1 MAARQYSMNKSTTRY
16 HKNLNFSG
24 FQAFSEKGN
33 YKSSETELVRLEDS
47 VIVEKQLRK
56 NSRSVQSVISV
67 EDLTRVFGQDPGRT
81 LRLRS
86 SGRSKDEIHEETGNT
101 LALYNVSFEVMPG
114 EIFVLMGLSGS
125 GKSTLLRCIN
135 RLIEPT
141 GGRILIGGKDV
152 VSMNQEELRMIR
164 RRKLGMIFQNF
175 ALLPHRTVLDN
186 VTFGLEVQ
194 GIPEDERYQRG
205 NELLQMVGLGDY
217 GASMPIHLSGGMK
230 QRVGLARALA
240 GDPEILLMDEAF
252 SALDPLIRREMQ
264 DELLDLQ
271 QRLNRTIIFVTHDL
285 DEALKLGD
293 RIALMR
299 DGEII
304 QIGTPEEILTNPED
318 AYVEQFVAGVDMTKV
333 LSASDVMRRPEP
345 VARYTAG
352 PRVALHLMEEYD
364 IGSVF
369 VVDREHR
376 LKGLVTLDGALE
388 AVRAG
393 RELAEIITTD
403 VPTVAPDASLTD
415 IISLIAGSPYPVAVV
430 DGENRLRG
438 LVFRGAILGAL
449 ARKGGDD
456 NAAS

>member
-1 MAARQYSMNKSTTRY
+1 MKLEGSVI
-16 HKNLNFSG
+16 F
-24 FQAFSEKGN
+24 EK
-33 YKSSETELVRLEDS
+33 LPREDS
-47 VIVEKQLRK
+47 
-56 NSRSVQSVISV
+56 RSLQPIISV
-67 EDLTRVFGQDPGRT
+67 EGLTRVFGQDPQKALEIRN
-81 LRLRS
+81 
-86 SGRSKDEIHEETGNT
+86 SGCSKEEIYEETGDT

-141 GGRILIGGKDV
+141 GGRILIDGEDIVGM
-152 VSMNQEELRMIR
+152 SQEELRAVR
-164 RRKLGMIFQNF
+164 RRKLGMIFQSF

-186 VTFGLEVQ
+186 VVFGLEVQ

-205 NELLQMVGLGDY
+205 EELLRMVGLGDY
-217 GASMPIHLSGGMK
+217 GASMPSHLSGGMK

-299 DGEII
+299 DGEIV
-304 QIGTPEEILTNPED
+304 QVGTPEEILTNPEN
-318 AYVEQFVAGVDMTKV
+318 AYVERFVAGVDMTKV
-333 LSASDVMRRPEP
+333 LSASDVMRHPEP
-345 VARYTAG
+345 VARCTAG
-352 PRVALHLMEEYD
+352 PRVALHLMEEHD

-369 VVDREHR
+369 VVDRGRR
-376 LKGLVTLDGALE
+376 LKGLVTLDGTLE

-393 RELAEIITTD
+393 RGLEEIIITD
-403 VPTVAPDASLTD
+403 VPTVAPDTPLTD
-415 IISLIAGSPYPVAVV
+415 IISVIAGSPYPVAVV
-430 DGENRLRG
+430 DDENRLQG

-449 ARKGGDD
+449 ARKGGDV
-456 NAAS
+456 NGTA

>member
-1 MAARQYSMNKSTTRY
+1 VKLEGSVI
-16 HKNLNFSG
+16 F
-24 FQAFSEKGN
+24 EK
-33 YKSSETELVRLEDS
+33 LPREDS
-47 VIVEKQLRK
+47 
-56 NSRSVQSVISV
+56 RSLQPIISV
-67 EDLTRVFGQDPGRT
+67 EGLTRVFGQDPQKALEIRN
-81 LRLRS
+81 
-86 SGRSKDEIHEETGNT
+86 SGCSKEEIYEETGDT

-141 GGRILIGGKDV
+141 GGRILIDGEDIVGM
-152 VSMNQEELRMIR
+152 SQEELRAVR
-164 RRKLGMIFQNF
+164 RRKLGMIFQSF

-186 VTFGLEVQ
+186 VVFGLEVQ

-205 NELLQMVGLGDY
+205 EELLRMVGLGDY
-217 GASMPIHLSGGMK
+217 GASMPSHLSGGMK

-299 DGEII
+299 DGEIV
-304 QIGTPEEILTNPED
+304 QVGTPEEILTNPEN
-318 AYVEQFVAGVDMTKV
+318 AYVERFVAGVDMTKV
-333 LSASDVMRRPEP
+333 LSASDVMRHPEP
-345 VARYTAG
+345 VARCTAG
-352 PRVALHLMEEYD
+352 PRVALHLMEEHD

-369 VVDREHR
+369 VVDRGRR
-376 LKGLVTLDGALE
+376 LKGLVTLDGTLE

-393 RELAEIITTD
+393 RGLEEIITTD
-403 VPTVAPDASLTD
+403 IPTVALDTPLTD
-415 IISLIAGSPYPVAVV
+415 IISVIAGSPYPVAVV
-430 DGENRLRG
+430 DDENRLQG

-449 ARKGGDD
+449 ARKGGDV
-456 NAAS
+456 NGSA

>member
-1 MAARQYSMNKSTTRY
+1 MKLEGSVI
-16 HKNLNFSG
+16 F
-24 FQAFSEKGN
+24 EK
-33 YKSSETELVRLEDS
+33 LPREDS
-47 VIVEKQLRK
+47 
-56 NSRSVQSVISV
+56 RSLQPIISV
-67 EDLTRVFGQDPGRT
+67 EGLTRVFGQDPQKALEIRN
-81 LRLRS
+81 
-86 SGRSKDEIHEETGNT
+86 SGCSKEEIYEETGDT

-141 GGRILIGGKDV
+141 GGRILIDGEDIVGM
-152 VSMNQEELRMIR
+152 SQEELRAVR
-164 RRKLGMIFQNF
+164 RRKLGMIFQSF

-186 VTFGLEVQ
+186 VVFGLEVQ

-205 NELLQMVGLGDY
+205 EELLRMVGLGDY
-217 GASMPIHLSGGMK
+217 GASMPSHLSGGMK

-299 DGEII
+299 DGEIV
-304 QIGTPEEILTNPED
+304 QVGTPEEILTNPEN
-318 AYVEQFVAGVDMTKV
+318 AYVERFVAGVDMTKV
-333 LSASDVMRRPEP
+333 LSASDVMRHPEP
-345 VARYTAG
+345 VARCTAG
-352 PRVALHLMEEYD
+352 PRVALHLMEEHD

-369 VVDREHR
+369 VVDRGRR
-376 LKGLVTLDGALE
+376 LKGLVTLDGTLE

-393 RELAEIITTD
+393 RGLEEIITTD
-403 VPTVAPDASLTD
+403 IPTVAPDTPLTD
-415 IISLIAGSPYPVAVV
+415 IISVIAGSPYPVAVV
-430 DGENRLRG
+430 DDENRLQG

-449 ARKGGDD
+449 ARKGGDV
-456 NAAS
+456 NGSA

>member
-1 MAARQYSMNKSTTRY
+1 
-16 HKNLNFSG
+16 
-24 FQAFSEKGN
+24 
-33 YKSSETELVRLEDS
+33 
-47 VIVEKQLRK
+47 VEG
-56 NSRSVQSVISV
+56 
-67 EDLTRVFGQDPGRT
+67 LTRVFGQDPQKALE
-81 LRLRS
+81 LRN
-86 SGRSKDEIHEETGNT
+86 SGCSKEEIYEETGDT
-101 LALYNVSFEVMPG
+101 LALYDVSFEVMPG

-141 GGRILIGGKDV
+141 GGRILIDGEDIVGM
-152 VSMNQEELRMIR
+152 SQEELRAVR
-164 RRKLGMIFQNF
+164 RRKLGMIFQSF

-186 VTFGLEVQ
+186 VVFGLEVQ

-205 NELLQMVGLGDY
+205 EELLRMVGLGDY
-217 GASMPIHLSGGMK
+217 GASMPSHLSGGMK

-299 DGEII
+299 DGEIV
-304 QIGTPEEILTNPED
+304 QVGTPEEILTNPEN
-318 AYVEQFVAGVDMTKV
+318 AYVERFVAGVDMTKV
-333 LSASDVMRRPEP
+333 LSASDVMRHPEP
-345 VARYTAG
+345 VARCTAG
-352 PRVALHLMEEYD
+352 PRVALHLMEEHD

-369 VVDREHR
+369 VVDRGRR
-376 LKGLVTLDGALE
+376 LKGLVTLDGTLE

-393 RELAEIITTD
+393 RGLEEIITTD
-403 VPTVAPDASLTD
+403 IPTVALDTPLTD
-415 IISLIAGSPYPVAVV
+415 IISVIAGSPYPVAVV
-430 DGENRLRG
+430 DDENRLQG

-449 ARKGGDD
+449 ARKGGDV
-456 NAAS
+456 NGSA

>member
-1 MAARQYSMNKSTTRY
+1 MKLEGSVI
-16 HKNLNFSG
+16 F
-24 FQAFSEKGN
+24 EK
-33 YKSSETELVRLEDS
+33 LPREDS
-47 VIVEKQLRK
+47 
-56 NSRSVQSVISV
+56 RSLQPIISV
-67 EDLTRVFGQDPGRT
+67 EGLTRVFGQDPQKALE
-81 LRLRS
+81 LRN
-86 SGRSKDEIHEETGNT
+86 SGCSKEEIYEETGDT
-101 LALYNVSFEVMPG
+101 LALYDVSFEVMPG

-141 GGRILIGGKDV
+141 GGRILIDGEDIVGM
-152 VSMNQEELRMIR
+152 SQEELRAVR
-164 RRKLGMIFQNF
+164 RRKLGMIFQSF

-186 VTFGLEVQ
+186 VVFGLEVQ

-205 NELLQMVGLGDY
+205 EELLRMVGLGDY
-217 GASMPIHLSGGMK
+217 GASMPSHLSGGMK

-299 DGEII
+299 DGEIV
-304 QIGTPEEILTNPED
+304 QVGTPEEILTNPEN
-318 AYVEQFVAGVDMTKV
+318 AYVERFVAGVDMTKV
-333 LSASDVMRRPEP
+333 LSASDVMRHPEP
-345 VARYTAG
+345 VARCTAG
-352 PRVALHLMEEYD
+352 PRVALHLMEEHD

-369 VVDREHR
+369 VVDRGRR
-376 LKGLVTLDGALE
+376 LKGLVTLDGTLE

-393 RELAEIITTD
+393 RGLEEIITTD
-403 VPTVAPDASLTD
+403 IPTVALDTPLTD
-415 IISLIAGSPYPVAVV
+415 IISVIAGSPYPVAVV
-430 DGENRLRG
+430 DDENRLQG

-449 ARKGGDD
+449 ARKGGDV
-456 NAAS
+456 NGSA

>member
-1 MAARQYSMNKSTTRY
+1 MK
-16 HKNLNFSG
+16 
-24 FQAFSEKGN
+24 
-33 YKSSETELVRLEDS
+33 LEGS
-47 VIVEKQLRK
+47 VIFEKLPREDLR
-56 NSRSVQSVISV
+56 SLQPIVSV
-67 EDLTRVFGQDPGRT
+67 EGLTRVFGQDPQKALE
-81 LRLRS
+81 LRK
-86 SGRSKDEIHEETGNT
+86 SGCSKEEIYEETGDT
-101 LALYNVSFEVMPG
+101 LALYDVSFEVMPG

-141 GGRILIGGKDV
+141 GGRILIDGEDIVGM
-152 VSMNQEELRMIR
+152 SQEELRAVR
-164 RRKLGMIFQNF
+164 RRKLGMIFQSF

-186 VTFGLEVQ
+186 VVFGLEVQ

-205 NELLQMVGLGDY
+205 EELLRMVGLGDY
-217 GASMPIHLSGGMK
+217 GASMPSHLSGGMK

-299 DGEII
+299 DGEIV
-304 QIGTPEEILTNPED
+304 QVGTPEEILTNPEN
-318 AYVEQFVAGVDMTKV
+318 AYVERFVAGVDMTKV
-333 LSASDVMRRPEP
+333 LSASDVMRHPEP
-345 VARYTAG
+345 VARCTAG
-352 PRVALHLMEEYD
+352 PRVALHLMEEHD

-369 VVDREHR
+369 VVDRGRR
-376 LKGLVTLDGALE
+376 LKGLVTLDGTLE

-393 RELAEIITTD
+393 RGLEEIITTD
-403 VPTVAPDASLTD
+403 IPTVALDTPLTD
-415 IISLIAGSPYPVAVV
+415 IISVIAGSPYPVAVV
-430 DGENRLRG
+430 DDENRLQG

-449 ARKGGDD
+449 ARKGGDV
-456 NAAS
+456 NGSA

>member
-1 MAARQYSMNKSTTRY
+1 MEGSVI
-16 HKNLNFSG
+16 F
-24 FQAFSEKGN
+24 EK
-33 YKSSETELVRLEDS
+33 LPREDS
-47 VIVEKQLRK
+47 
-56 NSRSVQSVISV
+56 RSLQPIISV
-67 EDLTRVFGQDPGRT
+67 EGLTRVFGQDPQKALE
-81 LRLRS
+81 LRN
-86 SGRSKDEIHEETGNT
+86 SGCSKEEIYEETGDT
-101 LALYNVSFEVMPG
+101 LALYDVSFEVMPG

-141 GGRILIGGKDV
+141 GGRILIDGEDIVGM
-152 VSMNQEELRMIR
+152 SQEELRAVR
-164 RRKLGMIFQNF
+164 RRKLGMIFQSF

-186 VTFGLEVQ
+186 VVFGLEVQ

-205 NELLQMVGLGDY
+205 EELLRMVGLGDY
-217 GASMPIHLSGGMK
+217 GASMPSHLSGGMK

-299 DGEII
+299 DGEIV
-304 QIGTPEEILTNPED
+304 QVGTPEEILTNPEN
-318 AYVEQFVAGVDMTKV
+318 AYVERFVAGVDMTKV
-333 LSASDVMRRPEP
+333 LSASDVMRHPEP
-345 VARYTAG
+345 VARCTAG
-352 PRVALHLMEEYD
+352 PRVALHLMEEHD

-369 VVDREHR
+369 VVDRGRR
-376 LKGLVTLDGALE
+376 LKGLVTLDGTLE

-393 RELAEIITTD
+393 RGLEEIITTD
-403 VPTVAPDASLTD
+403 IPTVALDTPLTD
-415 IISLIAGSPYPVAVV
+415 IISVIAGSPYPVAVV
-430 DGENRLRG
+430 DDENRLQG

-449 ARKGGDD
+449 ARKGGDV
-456 NAAS
+456 NGSA

>member
-1 MAARQYSMNKSTTRY
+1 
-16 HKNLNFSG
+16 
-24 FQAFSEKGN
+24 
-33 YKSSETELVRLEDS
+33 
-47 VIVEKQLRK
+47 VEG
-56 NSRSVQSVISV
+56 
-67 EDLTRVFGQDPGRT
+67 LTRVFGQDPQKALE
-81 LRLRS
+81 LRN
-86 SGRSKDEIHEETGNT
+86 SGCSKEEIYEETGDT

-141 GGRILIGGKDV
+141 GGRILIDGEDIVGM
-152 VSMNQEELRMIR
+152 SQEELRAVR
-164 RRKLGMIFQNF
+164 RRKLGMIFQSF

-186 VTFGLEVQ
+186 VVFGLEVQ

-205 NELLQMVGLGDY
+205 EELLRMVGLGDY
-217 GASMPIHLSGGMK
+217 GASMPSHLSGGMK

-299 DGEII
+299 DGEIV
-304 QIGTPEEILTNPED
+304 QVGTPEEILTNPEN
-318 AYVEQFVAGVDMTKV
+318 AYVERFVAGVDMTKV
-333 LSASDVMRRPEP
+333 LSASDVMRHPEP
-345 VARYTAG
+345 VARCTAG
-352 PRVALHLMEEYD
+352 PRVALHLMEEHD

-369 VVDREHR
+369 VVDRGRR
-376 LKGLVTLDGALE
+376 LKGLVTLDGTLE

-393 RELAEIITTD
+393 RGLEEIITTD
-403 VPTVAPDASLTD
+403 IPTVALDTPLTD
-415 IISLIAGSPYPVAVV
+415 IISVIAGSPYPVAVV
-430 DGENRLRG
+430 DDENRLQG

-449 ARKGGDD
+449 ARKGGDV
-456 NAAS
+456 NGSA

>member
-1 MAARQYSMNKSTTRY
+1 M
-16 HKNLNFSG
+16 G
-24 FQAFSEKGN
+24 VEG
-33 YKSSETELVRLEDS
+33 S
-47 VIVEKQLRK
+47 VIFEKQPRENL
-56 NSRSVQSVISV
+56 RSVQSVISV
-67 EDLTRVFGQDPGRT
+67 EGLTRVFGQDPERALK
-81 LRLRS
+81 LRR

-101 LALYNVSFEVMPG
+101 LALYNVSFEIVPG

-141 GGRILIGGKDV
+141 GGKILIGGRDI
-152 VSMNQEELRMIR
+152 VSMDQEELRMVR
-164 RRKLGMIFQNF
+164 RCKLGMIFQNF

-194 GIPEDERYQRG
+194 GIPEDERYQKG
-205 NELLQMVGLGDY
+205 NELLRMVGLGDY

-271 QRLNRTIIFVTHDL
+271 RRLNRTIIFVTHDL

-304 QIGTPEEILTNPED
+304 QIGTPEEILTRPED
-318 AYVEQFVAGVDMTKV
+318 AYIERFVAGVDMTKV
-333 LSASDVMRRPEP
+333 LSASDVMHHPGP
-345 VARYTAG
+345 VAQCTAG
-352 PRVALHLMEEYD
+352 TKVALHLMKEHDVEN
-364 IGSVF
+364 VF
-369 VVDREHR
+369 VVGHERR
-376 LKGLVTLDGALE
+376 FRGLVTFDDVLE
-388 AVRAG
+388 AIRAG
-393 RELAEIITTD
+393 RELEEIVITD
-403 VPTVAPDASLTD
+403 VPSVAPDATLSD
-415 IISLIAGSPYPVAVV
+415 IISLIVGGPYPVAVV
-430 DGENRLRG
+430 DDRGRLRG
-438 LVFRGAILGAL
+438 FISQSAILGAL
-449 ARKGGDD
+449 ARNGERSR
-456 NAAS
+456 AVA

>member
-1 MAARQYSMNKSTTRY
+1 
-16 HKNLNFSG
+16 
-24 FQAFSEKGN
+24 
-33 YKSSETELVRLEDS
+33 
-47 VIVEKQLRK
+47 VEG
-56 NSRSVQSVISV
+56 
-67 EDLTRVFGQDPGRT
+67 LTRVFGQDPQKALE
-81 LRLRS
+81 LRN
-86 SGRSKDEIHEETGNT
+86 SGCSKEEIYEETGDT
-101 LALYNVSFEVMPG
+101 LALYDVSFEVMPG

-141 GGRILIGGKDV
+141 GGRILIDGEDIVGMSQD
-152 VSMNQEELRMIR
+152 ELRAVR
-164 RRKLGMIFQNF
+164 RRKLGMIFQSF

-186 VTFGLEVQ
+186 VVFGLEVQ

-205 NELLQMVGLGDY
+205 EELLRMVGLGDY
-217 GASMPIHLSGGMK
+217 GASMPSHLSGGMK

-299 DGEII
+299 DGEIV
-304 QIGTPEEILTNPED
+304 QVGTPEEILTNPEN
-318 AYVEQFVAGVDMTKV
+318 AYVERFVAGVDMTKV
-333 LSASDVMRRPEP
+333 LSASDVMRHPEP
-345 VARYTAG
+345 VARCTAG
-352 PRVALHLMEEYD
+352 PRVALHLMEEHD

-369 VVDREHR
+369 VVDRGRR
-376 LKGLVTLDGALE
+376 LKGLVTLDGTLE

-393 RELAEIITTD
+393 RGLEEIITTD
-403 VPTVAPDASLTD
+403 IPTVALDTPLTD
-415 IISLIAGSPYPVAVV
+415 IISVIAGSPYPVAVV
-430 DGENRLRG
+430 DDENRLQG

-449 ARKGGDD
+449 ARKGGDV
-456 NAAS
+456 NGSA

>member
-1 MAARQYSMNKSTTRY
+1 VKLEGSVI
-16 HKNLNFSG
+16 F
-24 FQAFSEKGN
+24 EK
-33 YKSSETELVRLEDS
+33 LPREDS
-47 VIVEKQLRK
+47 
-56 NSRSVQSVISV
+56 RSLQPIISV
-67 EDLTRVFGQDPGRT
+67 EGLTRVFGQDPQKALE
-81 LRLRS
+81 LRK
-86 SGRSKDEIHEETGNT
+86 SGCSKEEIYEETGDT
-101 LALYNVSFEVMPG
+101 LALYDVSFEVMPG

-141 GGRILIGGKDV
+141 GGRILIDGEDIVGM
-152 VSMNQEELRMIR
+152 SQEELRAVR
-164 RRKLGMIFQNF
+164 RRKLGMIFQSF

-186 VTFGLEVQ
+186 VVFGLEVQ

-205 NELLQMVGLGDY
+205 EELLRMVGLGDY
-217 GASMPIHLSGGMK
+217 GASMPSHLSGGMK

-299 DGEII
+299 DGEIV
-304 QIGTPEEILTNPED
+304 QVGTPEEILTNPEN
-318 AYVEQFVAGVDMTKV
+318 AYVERFVAGVDMTKV
-333 LSASDVMRRPEP
+333 LSASDVMRHPEP
-345 VARYTAG
+345 VARCTAG
-352 PRVALHLMEEYD
+352 PRVALHLMEEHD

-369 VVDREHR
+369 VVDRGRR
-376 LKGLVTLDGALE
+376 LKGLVTLDGTLE

-393 RELAEIITTD
+393 RGLEEIITTD
-403 VPTVAPDASLTD
+403 IPTVALDTPLTD
-415 IISLIAGSPYPVAVV
+415 IISVIAGSPYPVAVV
-430 DGENRLRG
+430 DDENRLQG

-449 ARKGGDD
+449 ARKGGDV
-456 NAAS
+456 NGTA